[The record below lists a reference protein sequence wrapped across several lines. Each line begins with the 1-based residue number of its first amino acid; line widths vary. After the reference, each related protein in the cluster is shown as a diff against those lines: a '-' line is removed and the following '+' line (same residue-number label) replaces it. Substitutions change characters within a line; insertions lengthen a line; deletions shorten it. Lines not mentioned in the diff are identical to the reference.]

1 MPIDDPGVSLV
12 SLLLADYAN
21 VREGLLN
28 VVSAGITRVA
38 PRGDYPFHPDVF
50 LAMMVY
56 VNPDRIDETHEARV
70 TVKYPETTEKIAQID
85 FTFNAHAAR
94 FPGEGLYV
102 PFALPLRDIV
112 FPHPGEVDVSV
123 ALNGQFANSLTFW
136 LQDSALGD

>member
-56 VNPDRIDETHEARV
+56 VNPDRIDQTHESRV
-70 TVKYPETTEKIAQID
+70 TVKYPETAEKIAQID
-85 FTFNAHAAR
+85 FTFNAQAAR
-94 FPGEGLYV
+94 FPWRSRCIGRTQWPIRKL
-102 PFALPLRDIV
+102 
-112 FPHPGEVDVSV
+112 VDVLVTRAGSRR
-123 ALNGQFANSLTFW
+123 L
-136 LQDSALGD
+136 SAPRCTLLGYGNKP

>member
-28 VVSAGITRVA
+28 V
-38 PRGDYPFHPDVF
+38 F

-56 VNPDRIDETHEARV
+56 VHPDRIDHGHEARV
-70 TVKYPETTEKIAQID
+70 TVKYPETTEKVAQID
-85 FTFNAHAAR
+85 FTFNAQASR

-102 PFALPLRDIV
+102 PFALPLRDVV

-123 ALNGQFANSLTFW
+123 ALNGQFAGSLTFW
-136 LQDSALGD
+136 LQEPALGD